1 MSCINLRV
9 EMLKNK
15 ITIEELA
22 KFLNIHRNSVSNK
35 LNGDTSFTAEEA
47 MAIQE
52 KYFPDKELKYLFRKA
67 EEKKAGSV

>member
-22 KFLNIHRNSVSNK
+22 EFLNIHRNSVSNK
-35 LNGDTSFTAEEA
+35 LNGNTSFTTEEA

-52 KYFPDKELKYLFRKA
+52 KYFPDKELKYLFRKT